1 MENQINQ
8 KLIIHLYF
16 KLIKQIK
23 TKKSIE
29 NRPAFIIGGG
39 KPDIDPREN
48 KIMKIKLKYPKF
60 NKHRNFKFYPI
71 DFIQRKKMLSDIK
84 MEYKEIE
91 RFRDNYRLPMTKEI
105 GNKEIEKLQLE
116 YQFKGGNALP
126 DCIKYPSF
134 QCDLEEKLLEINQRK
149 DVINKVK
156 KSDKF
161 TEDEYNIMFD
171 EIMGEI
177 DERQKFLVEMM
188 NLGNKNLQLKR
199 RIQTE
204 IEDRI
209 NDLEKLDSILENI
222 ENK

>member
-1 MENQINQ
+1 
-8 KLIIHLYF
+8 
-16 KLIKQIK
+16 
-23 TKKSIE
+23 
-29 NRPAFIIGGG
+29 
-39 KPDIDPREN
+39 
-48 KIMKIKLKYPKF
+48 MKIKLKYPKF